1 MIKKDGSVYK
11 ADLSKRSDDINRI
24 GEYIGKII
32 KGKLNTLINE

>member
-1 MIKKDGSVYK
+1 MVKNDGSVYK
-11 ADLSKRSDDINRI
+11 ADLSKRSDDKSRI